1 MTRMPRFTAFEVVLI
16 SVFVALVTYLSTF
29 RRDLR
34 TFESF
39 WTLARYPLEER
50 GQLEKTYGPHTN
62 AIGVDEWVIRDYF
75 QDRRDGVFLDVGAS
89 HYQEG
94 SNTYYLEHY
103 LGWSGV
109 AIEAMQEFAAGYAQH
124 RPRTR
129 FVAMFASDRA
139 DDTAQLFVSSSN
151 QFVASVSQA
160 SVERESA
167 GGQGVARSVPTTTL
181 NRVLEQAGV
190 TRIDL
195 LNMDIELSEPKALAG
210 FDVGRYRPELVCIEA
225 QPETRQQILD
235 YFDEHGYQL
244 VGKYLRVDP
253 TNLYFR
259 PGTTTTPDS
268 LSTR

>member
-1 MTRMPRFTAFEVVLI
+1 MTARRFSVLEVVLI
-16 SVFVALVTYLSTF
+16 ALFVAVLTYTLTF
-29 RRDLR
+29 RRDIGYYKR
-34 TFESF
+34 F
-39 WTLARYPLEER
+39 AAYAGYPMSER
-50 GQLEKTYGPHTN
+50 RLLEKTYGPHTN
-62 AIGVDEWVIRDYF
+62 AIGVDEWVIREFF
-75 QDRRDGVFLDVGAS
+75 QDRRGGVFLDVGAS

-94 SNTYYLEHY
+94 SNTYYLEHH
-103 LGWSGV
+103 LDWSGI
-109 AIEAMQEFAAGYAQH
+109 AIDAMQEFAAGYAQH

-139 DDTAQLFVSSSN
+139 DDTAQLFVSASN

-160 SVERESA
+160 SVERETA

-190 TRIDL
+190 TKIDL

-210 FDVGRYRPELVCIEA
+210 FDIGRYRPELVCIEA

-268 LSTR
+268 PATR

>member
-1 MTRMPRFTAFEVVLI
+1 MKIRRFTAFEVVLI
-16 SVFVALVTYLSTF
+16 SGFVALLTHVSTF
-29 RRDLR
+29 SRDLR
-34 TFESF
+34 TFENF
-39 WTLARYPLEER
+39 WMLARYPLEER
-50 GQLEKTYGPHTN
+50 GQLEKAYGPHTN

-94 SNTYYLEHY
+94 SNTYYLEHH
-103 LGWSGV
+103 LGWSGI
-109 AIEAMQEFAAGYAQH
+109 AIEAMQEFGAGYAQH

-160 SVERESA
+160 SVERETA

-181 NRVLEQAGV
+181 NRVLEQAGI
-190 TRIDL
+190 TKIDL

-268 LSTR
+268 PATR